1 MNRIQILSIIF
12 TSLSIFIFSCKDGDE
27 PVNNPPKEYAAIA
40 AKFGTAFDLNSLPN
54 YSNQAVPSYITQDNT
69 AGNDITDKGALLGRV
84 LFYDKILSVDST
96 VACASCHK
104 QDRAF
109 GDSDA
114 ASIGVNGTTGR
125 HSMRLINARF
135 SEESK
140 FFWDERASSLEEQ
153 TTMPIQ
159 DHGEMGYSGENGDPS
174 LADLLTTLNTVDYYQ
189 ELFEFV
195 YGDAL
200 VTEERIQN
208 ALAQFVRSIQSFDS
222 KFDVGRAGVANNNA
236 PFSNYTTDEN
246 AGKQLFLTPPQFD
259 QDGLRVAG
267 GVGCAGCHR
276 PPEFD
281 IDPLS
286 GNNGVIGSLLGGND
300 FTNTRAPSLRDVVNS
315 NGAANGL
322 FMHNA
327 NFGALQGVLSHY
339 NNITTPNPLI
349 DARLTPG
356 GNNQKLA
363 LTVNERQ
370 QIVAFL
376 ETLTGTN
383 VYIDEKWSD
392 PFN

>member
-54 YSNQAVPSYITQDNT
+54 YSNQAVPIYITQDNT

>member
-1 MNRIQILSIIF
+1 MNRIKIFSLIFVSISIL
-12 TSLSIFIFSCKDGDE
+12 IFSCKDGED
-27 PVNNPPKEYAAIA
+27 PVDNPVKEYAAIA
-40 AKFGTAFDLNSLPN
+40 AKFGTSIDLTNLPN
-54 YSNQAVPSYITQDNT
+54 YANQTIPNYITRDNSD
-69 AGNDITDKGALLGRV
+69 GNDITDKGALLGRV
-84 LFYDKILSVDST
+84 LFYDKLLSVDSS
-96 VACASCHK
+96 VSCSNCHK
-104 QDRAF
+104 QALAF
-109 GDSDA
+109 GDASA
-114 ASIGVNGTTGR
+114 ASEGVNGNTSR

-135 SEESK
+135 SEETK
-140 FFWDERASSLEEQ
+140 FFWDERAASLEEQ

-159 DHGEMGYSGENGDPS
+159 DHGEMGYSGQNGDPS
-174 LADLLTTLNTVDYYQ
+174 IDDLLTKLNTVDYYQ

-195 YGDAL
+195 FGDGL
-200 VTEERIQN
+200 VTEERMQI

-222 KFDVGRAGVANNNA
+222 KFDEGRANA
-236 PFSNYTTDEN
+236 PNDIAAFSNFTADEN
-246 AGKQLFLTPPQFD
+246 AGKQLFITPPQFN
-259 QDGLRVAG
+259 QDGLRIGG

-281 IDPLS
+281 IDPQS

-300 FTNTRAPSLRDVVNS
+300 FTNTRSPSLRDVVNS
-315 NGAANGL
+315 NGAAHGL

-349 DARLTPG
+349 DERLTPG
-356 GNNQKLA
+356 GNNQKLN

-370 QIVAFL
+370 QLVAFI